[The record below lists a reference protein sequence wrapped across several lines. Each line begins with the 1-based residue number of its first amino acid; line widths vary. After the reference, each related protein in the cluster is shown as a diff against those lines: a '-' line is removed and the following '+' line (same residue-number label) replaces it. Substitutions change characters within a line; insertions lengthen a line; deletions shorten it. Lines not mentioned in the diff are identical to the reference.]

1 MYDMELIKKKS
12 KIREL
17 QDNLYRKMMTKK
29 I

>member
-12 KIREL
+12 KILEL
-17 QDNLYRKMMTKK
+17 QDNLYRKVMTKK